1 MILKVLLAIKM
12 LKKIRPL
19 SIFLPKMSDIQEIF
33 IKLNLCLFLIKDEKV
48 LEKYNEIWKKVTNIS
63 KKEFDKKPAY
73 NQKYIY
79 KKISL

>member
-19 SIFLPKMSDIQEIF
+19 FIFLPKMSDIQEIF

-48 LEKYNEIWKKVTNIS
+48 LEKYNEIWKKVTSIS
-63 KKEFDKKPAY
+63 QKEFNNKPAY

-79 KKISL
+79 KKIIL

>member
-48 LEKYNEIWKKVTNIS
+48 SEKYNEIWKKVTNIS
-63 KKEFDKKPAY
+63 KKEFDNKPAY

-79 KKISL
+79 KKIIL

>member
-19 SIFLPKMSDIQEIF
+19 SIFLSKMSDIQEIF

-63 KKEFDKKPAY
+63 KKEFDNKPAY

-79 KKISL
+79 KKIIL

>member
-33 IKLNLCLFLIKDEKV
+33 IKLNLCLFLIKDEIV

-63 KKEFDKKPAY
+63 KKEFDNKPAY

-79 KKISL
+79 KKIIL